1 MPIENVSDTARWVAF
16 YRAMETERPD
26 ALFRDPYARALAGPE
41 GERIV
46 KEMPRGRASSWAMI
60 TRTVVFDEIILDV
73 VRRHDIDMVLNLAAG
88 LDARPWR
95 LKLPASLRWVDVD
108 LPAMLDYKAS
118 HMRNVPPVCQYA
130 AVPANLVNAGERAA
144 VFGRLGSEAT
154 EALVVTEG
162 LLIYLTEQQV
172 AGLATELHTQPS
184 FRWWLIDL
192 ASPRLLRMMTR
203 SWGKALERGNAP
215 FKFGP
220 PNGTDFFTTFG
231 WREVTYRSAIEEA
244 RRIGREMPMMWLW
257 RFIGRISSAERRDEM
272 RRMSG
277 FVLLER
283 AASATGER

>member
-16 YRAMETERPD
+16 YRAMETQRPD
-26 ALFRDPYARALAGPE
+26 ALFKDPFARELAGAE

-46 KEMPRGRASSWAMI
+46 KELPRGRATAWAMI

-73 VRRHDIDMVLNLAAG
+73 VRRHDVDLVLNLAAG

-95 LKLPASLRWVDVD
+95 LPLPPSLRWVDVD
-108 LPAMLDYKAS
+108 LPAMLEYKAS
-118 HMRNVPPVCQYA
+118 HMGKARPNCQYE
-130 AVPANLVNAGERAA
+130 AVPANLVDEAERKA
-144 VFGRLGSEAT
+144 VFARFGAEASSV
-154 EALVVTEG
+154 LVVTEG

-192 ASPRLLRMMTR
+192 ASPRLLQMMTR

-231 WREVTYRSAIEEA
+231 WREATYRSAIEEA